1 MGKYILHRAADRER
15 RATRDGRAP
24 RGGSKSLGDRQNP
37 ESDEEK
43 KILSPRSRPTAR
55 LNPAL
60 FLDHNH
66 HHKGTEPER
75 TSQEATE
82 VIGNMTNSEATKEER
97 ATEMAPPT
105 DEGKFTLF
113 HSIPFNFIPF

>member
-1 MGKYILHRAADRER
+1 MVELHEEAASLLETDKILKAM
-15 RATRDGRAP
+15 
-24 RGGSKSLGDRQNP
+24 KK
-37 ESDEEK
+37 K
-43 KILSPRSRPTAR
+43 KIRSPRSRPTAR

-105 DEGKFTLF
+105 DEGKFTPF
-113 HSIPFNFIPF
+113 HFIPFNFIPF